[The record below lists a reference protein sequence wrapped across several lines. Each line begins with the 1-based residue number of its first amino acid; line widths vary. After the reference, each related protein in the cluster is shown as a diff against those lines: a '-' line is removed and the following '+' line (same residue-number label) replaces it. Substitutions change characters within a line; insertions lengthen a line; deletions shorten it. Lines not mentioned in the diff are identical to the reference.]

1 MDKYVV
7 IVSALTGSV
16 DKCLRIVE
24 GTDMIPI
31 QIRIKD
37 FNMPEGASALVY
49 AKAWGTAT
57 RVQTATITGN
67 AIEFTQNKG
76 FFIEGENVLQGRIT
90 KDGKDLITF
99 AISVI
104 CTKSIVTDDADEI
117 NSDPTLL
124 QQLLDEIEALK
135 TGTGIVDTELSQ
147 ESTNPPQNK
156 VVTAKFDEI
165 SEKIN
170 AIKPLNAILHG
181 FVPNNADF
189 GDYNSALLQKW
200 VDNLAQD
207 SPALYFPAG
216 VYYFGTPV
224 TLNKAGVGCTIFGD
238 AAPRDFVY
246 ISKVTSLPVGYN
258 TTTFYFNK
266 ANETLFT
273 QASESP
279 VHLKGIVFLSDTFK
293 WTFDGALENAW
304 NARPSVPY
312 NLFTYEITTEN
323 CNALDISKYH
333 HCSIEDCLFYGFSG
347 ETIKTAKQNMFR
359 DCKITNCNTAIYI
372 ADNDCTCYGLYV
384 SNCVN
389 GIVLGES
396 TSTIFAWDL
405 WIDCCAE
412 YGIKAANNLNG
423 VIDGI
428 IDHINYSAIYAKTST
443 HLKVDARINR
453 CGMYWSGADSLDALK
468 NDDLDVQ
475 FKNYSQAATISIHTC
490 HGCDF
495 NLQTSKR
502 GLADDGEQKY
512 YTPNVMI
519 NSLSWRQNNL
529 QIPSTDIAV
538 HDFWQISPA
547 IYKTAHTHAG
557 LVHGA
562 NIDKLYRHTEN
573 GCYICAYKVNDIT
586 YVDVRGVVNN
596 DNITAPFTLFSD
608 VDIALLQ
615 DIAPLKI
622 PVIAGNNIFGAL
634 TSSDGIIFNYY
645 NISGALANGN
655 SVQGHITSM

>member
-49 AKAWGTAT
+49 AKARGMAA
-57 RVQTATITGN
+57 RVQTATINGN
-67 AIEFTQNKG
+67 AVEFTPNKG
-76 FFIEGENVLQGRIT
+76 FFVQGENMMQGRIT

-99 AISVI
+99 AVFVI
-104 CTKSIVTDDADEI
+104 CKKSIVTDDAEETS
-117 NSDPTLL
+117 SDPTLL

-135 TGTGIVDTELSQ
+135 SGTGIVDTELSQ

-165 SEKIN
+165 SKKIN
-170 AIKPLNAILHG
+170 AIKPLNAILYG
-181 FVPNNADF
+181 FIPNSGDY

-200 VDNLAQD
+200 VDNLTQD
-207 SPALYFPAG
+207 SPTLYFPAS
-216 VYYFGTPV
+216 VYYFATPV

-246 ISKVTSLPVGYN
+246 ISKVTGLPVGYN
-258 TTTFYFNK
+258 TTVFYFSEE
-266 ANETLFT
+266 NETLFT
-273 QASESP
+273 QVSESP
-279 VHLKGIVFLSDTFK
+279 VHLKGITFLSDAFR
-293 WTFDGALENAW
+293 WTGVEGW
-304 NARPSVPY
+304 NIRPEVPY
-312 NLFTYEITTEN
+312 NVFGYEIVKEN
-323 CNALDISKYH
+323 CNALDISTYY
-333 HCSIEDCLFYGFSG
+333 HCSVEDCLFYGFSG
-347 ETIKTAKQNMFR
+347 DTIKTAKQNTFNN
-359 DCKITNCNTAIYI
+359 CKITNCNTGMYI
-372 ADNDCTCYGLYV
+372 ADNDCTFYGLYV

-389 GIVLGES
+389 GITLGVNA
-396 TSTIFAWDL
+396 STIFAWDL

-428 IDHINYSAIYAKTST
+428 IDHINYSGIYAKTST

-475 FKNYSQAATISIHTC
+475 FENYSQAATISIHTC

-519 NSLSWRQNNL
+519 NSVSWRQNNL

-538 HDFWQISPA
+538 HDFWQVSPA

-586 YVDVRGVVNN
+586 YVDVRGTLNN
-596 DNITAPFTLFSD
+596 DSITDPFILFD
-608 VDIALLQ
+608 NVDIALLQ
-615 DIAPLKI
+615 NIAPIKI
-622 PVIAGNNIFGAL
+622 PIIAGNNIFGAL
-634 TSSDGIIFNYY
+634 TSSDGITFNYY
-645 NISGALANGN
+645 NISGTLANGN